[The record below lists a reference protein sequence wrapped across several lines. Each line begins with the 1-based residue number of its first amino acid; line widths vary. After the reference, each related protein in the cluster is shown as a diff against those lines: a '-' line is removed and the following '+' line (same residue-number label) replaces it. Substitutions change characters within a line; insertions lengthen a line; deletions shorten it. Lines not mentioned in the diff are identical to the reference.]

1 MNRRVELEL
10 GNVKIEAT
18 DKYLDLKNV
27 LPSGDEELLA
37 RFELNDDGKTCR
49 PTFTR
54 AFDEVYEKRTRPYEL
69 SITDGLNRKINFSKN
84 GVIAKMKASDLPDFL
99 KKYIEFLIENNFIEM
114 EEDGYP
120 TGFCMDFLID
130 EQDEHSYGLLAS
142 GVDEE

>member
-1 MNRRVELEL
+1 MNRRVELGL
-10 GNVKIEAT
+10 GDVKIEAT

-27 LPSGDEELLA
+27 LPNGDEKVLI
-37 RFELNDDGKTCR
+37 RFDLNDDGKTCR
-49 PTFTR
+49 TTFTR
-54 AFDEVYEKRTRPYEL
+54 AFDEVYGKRTRPYEL
-69 SITDGLNRKINFSKN
+69 SITDGLNRKIHFSKN
-84 GVIAKMKASDLPDFL
+84 GVIAKTKASDLPDFL

-130 EQDEHSYGLLAS
+130 ERNERSYEAAS